1 MLSKFDIQKEL
12 GKGICLFPLDLENIK
27 ENSINLCAGDF
38 AWSMSTGQVF
48 WNRKEKDKKR
58 SFSLTKDSKHSE
70 TITISKGKSAIFEAK
85 KGERYILILPRATTL
100 IETREVLAL
109 GANIGGTYHSKVGLV
124 SKGLG
129 HIGTMVGPNFSGD
142 SLIAIQNISEE
153 LIVLSVGE
161 SFVSVVFHYLTT
173 PFTYSNPTTSGHTDK
188 FSALGLEVSEEQL
201 DALNQDW
208 KKKHEEVQKRM
219 CQSVEFQKL
228 KKELDAQRLRNIKR
242 FFCKWNLLI
251 MLIAIVALGGLYFFA
266 AHLDK
271 MSGETVWVERYFSVG
286 FSGIFVT
293 IFTMIINALK
303 SNAQV

>member
-12 GKGICLFPLDLENIK
+12 GKGICLFPLNLDNIK
-27 ENSINLCAGDF
+27 ENSINLCTGDF

-48 WNRKEKDKKR
+48 CDKKEKDKNRK
-58 SFSLTKDSKHSE
+58 FSLTKDSKHSE
-70 TITISKGKSAIFEAK
+70 AITVSKGKSAVFEGK
-85 KGERYILILPRATTL
+85 NGERHILILPQSTTL
-100 IETREVLAL
+100 IETKEVLAL

-142 SLIAIQNISEE
+142 SLIAIHNISEE

-201 DALNQDW
+201 EVLNQDW
-208 KKKHEEVQKRM
+208 KKKFEEVQKRM
-219 CQSVEFQKL
+219 CQSMEFQKL
-228 KKELDAQRLRNIKR
+228 KKELDAQRLKNIKK
-242 FFCKWNLLI
+242 FFCKRNLLI
-251 MLIAIVALGGLYFFA
+251 ILIATGVLLGLYVLA
-266 AHLDK
+266 YNLDK
-271 MSGETVWVERYFSVG
+271 MSGQTVWVERYFSVG

-293 IFTMIINALK
+293 IFSMIINVLK